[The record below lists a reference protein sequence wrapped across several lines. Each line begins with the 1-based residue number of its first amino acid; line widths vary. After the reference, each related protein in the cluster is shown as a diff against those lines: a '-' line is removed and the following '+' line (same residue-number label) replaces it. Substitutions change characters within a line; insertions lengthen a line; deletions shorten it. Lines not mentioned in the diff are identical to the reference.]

1 MATSKNRSARIFYN
15 DKPAGVLT
23 KAGNSYRF
31 AYDEAYLNTTGS
43 RPVSI
48 TLPLRKEAYE
58 SDMLFP
64 VFVNMLSEGAN
75 KRIQCRLLRI
85 DENDYFSLLLA
96 TTNGDSIGPITVKE
110 IDEPAWNYI
119 LPFNFAAGV
128 YNL

>member
-1 MATSKNRSARIFYN
+1 MANSKNRSARVFYN
-15 DKPAGVLT
+15 GIPAGIIT

-31 AYDEAYLNTTGS
+31 AYDERYLNTPGS

-48 TLPLRKEAYE
+48 TLPLAKKEYE
-58 SDMLFP
+58 SDILFP

-96 TTNGDSIGPITVKE
+96 TTTDESIGPITVKE
-110 IDEPAWNYI
+110 IYETS
-119 LPFNFAAGV
+119 
-128 YNL
+128 